1 MQKKGRKA
9 VVVGIGYVGLP
20 LAVLAQE
27 KGWSVTGLDIDEEK
41 VRQVNAGECPLRDDE
56 ELIEQFTRY
65 PITATTDPAVAKDAK
80 VIIIAVPT
88 PITDNNLPD
97 LTPLISAV
105 ENLLPYLHQDQAL
118 IIESTINP
126 GVTDEVIIPLLQ
138 KRADL
143 PLDAITTKQPALAIV
158 HCPERINP
166 GDTRWNVRNVRR
178 VIGGYS
184 EKGVAKALSFYHS
197 VIEAE
202 IKPMHSLREAEAVK
216 ILENTFRDINIAFI
230 NEMAQSFAKLDIDIS
245 HVIEG
250 AATKPF
256 AFLPHYPSCGVGGH
270 CISVDPYYM
279 IDRAR
284 RAGFDHKFLR
294 LARHINNTMPHYT
307 VELLEKGLQ
316 EQGLEIKNVKVS
328 LMGLAYKKGIA
339 DIRNS
344 PALVIRDELKKKAAD
359 VAIFDPFLPRLSTA
373 ESVHGALQGAVA
385 VVIATDHPAIVKE
398 LTAENLVREGIKLVI
413 DGRNSLNADAIAS
426 QGIAYYG
433 IGKSRQPLRR

>member
-41 VRQVNAGECPLRDDE
+41 VRQVNAGQCPLGDDKA
-56 ELIEQFTRY
+56 LVEQFRRF
-65 PITATTDPAVAKDAK
+65 PIVASTDPAVARDAGI
-80 VIIIAVPT
+80 VIVAVPT
-88 PITDNNLPD
+88 PITKDNLPD

-105 ENLLPYLHQDQAL
+105 ENLLPHLHSEQVL
-118 IIESTINP
+118 VIESTINP
-126 GVTDEVIIPLLQ
+126 GVTDEVVIPLLQ
-138 KRADL
+138 KRSDL
-143 PLDAITTKQPALAIV
+143 PLDATTQSLPALAII

-166 GDTRWNVRNVRR
+166 GDKRWSVRNVPR

-184 EKGVAKALSFYHS
+184 KAGVDKALEFYRS

-245 HVIEG
+245 HVIDG

-284 RAGFDHKFLR
+284 RAGFDHEFLK
-294 LARHINNTMPHYT
+294 LARHINNNMPHYT
-307 VELLEKGLQ
+307 VGLL
-316 EQGLEIKNVKVS
+316 EQGLKKQGVPLKKVKIA

-339 DIRNS
+339 DTRNS
-344 PALVIRDELKKKAAD
+344 PALVIRDELKQKARELAT
-359 VAIFDPFLPRLSTA
+359 FDPYLPQLSTA
-373 ESVHGALQGAVA
+373 SSIRSALKDASA

-398 LTAENLVREGIKLVI
+398 LTAETLVAAGIKLVI
-413 DGRNSLNADAIAS
+413 DGRNSLNADEIAS

-433 IGKSRQPLRR
+433 IGKARQPHRR